1 MDDEVEEMDRDCIMD
16 TSYAKAR
23 LSTLFESRRKLF
35 HLNLSKQTKRK
46 LKQKTHRGLI
56 VKCQALVNW
65 GKHFCEIIF

>member
-46 LKQKTHRGLI
+46 LKQKSPQRSNSEMSGISKL
-56 VKCQALVNW
+56 
-65 GKHFCEIIF
+65 GKAFL